1 MTDTRPAEP
10 HGRLFH
16 NLLHFGRLLRDVGL
30 DAQAG
35 RMLDVAEALS
45 HVDVGRR
52 ADFYH
57 TLQTMLVRRS
67 QDLPVFAYA
76 FRVFW
81 RPPRDDN
88 RSTPETRAGADQ
100 SRLPPSE
107 GGVPPSRPAS
117 DASER
122 PDASAIRIEQ
132 VAALSY
138 GTGQVSRSQDFATFT
153 DAEVAQARAMM
164 AALRWEMGTRTTRR
178 WQAGPGRTIDIRRAV
193 RQNLRFGGEL
203 VTLPRRRRR
212 TRTRPLVLLCDV
224 SGSMARYSRILL
236 HFVHTLAGGFD
247 HVETFLFATTLTR
260 VTTRLAFK
268 SPGTSEN
275 PASPTSANWVTI
287 TGYRVVYRRT
297 DGRSEQGKDV
307 PYAFEGGMTMTT
319 LDIGTAEFTLVRT
332 QAKLEQPLIS
342 LRNLGGSVAISVIA
356 EITFF
361 GHDQT
366 GAAISADGTIGIN
379 FADFPDS
386 GT

>member
-1 MTDTRPAEP
+1 MKPA
-10 HGRLFH
+10 R
-16 NLLHFGRLLRDVGL
+16 
-30 DAQAG
+30 
-35 RMLDVAEALS
+35 
-45 HVDVGRR
+45 
-52 ADFYH
+52 
-57 TLQTMLVRRS
+57 TM
-67 QDLPVFAYA
+67 
-76 FRVFW
+76 W
-81 RPPRDDN
+81 
-88 RSTPETRAGADQ
+88 
-100 SRLPPSE
+100 
-107 GGVPPSRPAS
+107 
-117 DASER
+117 DASEDR
-122 PDASAIRIEQ
+122 RLTGARSGSPPTNRVTRV
-132 VAALSY
+132 VAAVGAALCLLGAVSCNEL
-138 GTGQVSRSQDFATFT
+138 VRASRSSTILVI
-153 DAEVAQARAMM
+153 ERI
-164 AALRWEMGTRTTRR
+164 AA
-178 WQAGPGRTIDIRRAV
+178 APGGSGADPINTLLNSDVLTNGGVFPDIA
-193 RQNLRFGGEL
+193 
-203 VTLPRRRRR
+203 
-212 TRTRPLVLLCDV
+212 
-224 SGSMARYSRILL
+224 
-236 HFVHTLAGGFD
+236 
-247 HVETFLFATTLTR
+247 R

-268 SPGTSEN
+268 SPGTSAN